1 MKYYDFLEKYRKEE
15 SAWPFNFAVDV
26 VDAEGKANPEK
37 VAMIWLDEHG
47 NEKRLTYAD
56 FTRESNKAANVLR
69 SLGVQRED
77 IVVLMM
83 TRRVEWWICALAIMK
98 LGAIVIPVSSK
109 LTPYDIRYRS
119 GMTPIKAIITEDGL
133 KGVFD
138 EASDDLTYVHLF
150 LTYDG
155 GNEKWQ
161 NMGELC
167 ANASEEFKD
176 PADTTILSPMIMYF
190 TSGTSGLPKMVRHN
204 YLYAWAHL
212 ATSELWHRET
222 PESLQWTITDTGWG
236 KLCWGAFIAQWMA
249 GSCIFVYEYKGHF
262 DGKDILRNI
271 EKYHITNFC
280 APPTVYRLLIA
291 EDVKKYDISSLKV
304 TTAAGEALSIPDA
317 NKWKELSGLDIYEG
331 YGQTESTIL
340 LGNLPGEQHKIGSL
354 GRSIPGL
361 DVDIVDD
368 EGNRLGPDKEG
379 NIAVCM
385 EGKWPPG
392 LFHGYLNEEE
402 MNKEVFHHG
411 WYYTRDLGIKDKDGF
426 IWFVS
431 RSDDVFKSSGYRI
444 SPAEVEKALQQHEAV
459 ADSIVIGVPHKMR
472 GFVVKA
478 FVQLRPGFEPSFLLG
493 KDIQSFVRK
502 NTAPYM
508 YPRIVEF
515 VDDLPKTTNGKK
527 CRWKMVEIE
536 NKKNNG

>member
-1 MKYYDFLEKYRKEE
+1 MKYYDFLEDYRRDP
-15 SAWPFNFAVDV
+15 SAKPFNFAVDQ
-26 VDAEGKANPEK
+26 VDGLAARQPEK
-37 VAMIWLDEHG
+37 LAMIWLDESG
-47 NEKRLTYAD
+47 EERRLTYS
-56 FTRESNKAANVLR
+56 FFSKESNKAANVLR
-69 SLGVQRED
+69 DLGVREGD
-77 IVVLMM
+77 IIVLMM
-83 TRRVEWWICALAIMK
+83 TRRPEWWICALATMK
-98 LGAIVIPVSSK
+98 LGAILIPVSSK

-119 GMTPIKAIITEDGL
+119 GMTPIKAIITENDL

-138 EASDDLTYVHLF
+138 EASDDLSYVHLY

-155 GNEKWQ
+155 GNEKWK

-167 ANASEEFKD
+167 AAAGEELKD
-176 PADTTILSPMIMYF
+176 PARTTTESPMIMYF

-212 ATSELWHRET
+212 ATSELWHQET
-222 PESLQWTITDTGWG
+222 PDSLQWTITDTGWG

-249 GSCIFVYEYKGHF
+249 ESCIFVYEYKGHF
-262 DGKDILRNI
+262 DGKDILRLI

-280 APPTVYRLLIA
+280 APPTVYRLLIV
-291 EDVKKYDISSLKV
+291 EDIKKYDISSLRV

-317 NKWKELSGLDIYEG
+317 QKFKEMTGLDIHEG
-331 YGQTESTIL
+331 YGQTETTIL
-340 LGNLPGEQHKIGSL
+340 LGNLPGQYVRNGSL
-354 GRSIPGL
+354 GKAIPGL

-368 EGNRLGPDKEG
+368 NGNRLGPGKEG

-385 EGKWPPG
+385 NGPWPPG

-402 MNKEVFHHG
+402 MNREVFHHG

-459 ADSIVIGVPHKMR
+459 ADSIVIGVPHKLR
-472 GFVVKA
+472 GNVVKA
-478 FVQLRPGFEPSFLLG
+478 FVQLRPGFEPSFLLE

-508 YPRIVEF
+508 YPRLVEF
-515 VDDLPKTTNGKK
+515 VSDLPKTTNGKK

-536 NKKNNG
+536 NKKRNG